1 MTINQHAAQF
11 HAKLVAA
18 GLRPPG
24 SRAEDFTEEAK
35 AKPTWRRPSLQ
46 EAPGSTIGSNHT
58 QISPRTEI
66 LPGAPESLA
75 AHPEIDDTDWNQT
88 RKDLA

>member
-1 MTINQHAAQF
+1 MINQHAAQF

-46 EAPGSTIGSNHT
+46 EAPGSTIAQNH
-58 QISPRTEI
+58 SPSTTAPEI
-66 LPGAPESLA
+66 LPGAPGSSPPPA
-75 AHPEIDDTDWNQT
+75 DIDDTDWNQT
-88 RKDLA
+88 RRDLA